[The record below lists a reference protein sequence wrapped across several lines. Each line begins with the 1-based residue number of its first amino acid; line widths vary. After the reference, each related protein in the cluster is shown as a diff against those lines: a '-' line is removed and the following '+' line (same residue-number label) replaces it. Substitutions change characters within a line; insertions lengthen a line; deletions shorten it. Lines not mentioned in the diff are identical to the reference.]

1 MGVIVALDRMERMRA
16 DGGGSAI
23 REVQKTYQVPVLSII
38 DLNDLIKVLGV
49 QDKDDD
55 MRRVEEYKQQYGV
68 TE

>member
-16 DGGGSAI
+16 GGGGSAI
-23 REVQKTYQVPVLSII
+23 REVQKTYKVPVLSII

-49 QDKDDD
+49 QDQEVD
-55 MRRVEEYKQQYGV
+55 MRRVVEYKQQYGV